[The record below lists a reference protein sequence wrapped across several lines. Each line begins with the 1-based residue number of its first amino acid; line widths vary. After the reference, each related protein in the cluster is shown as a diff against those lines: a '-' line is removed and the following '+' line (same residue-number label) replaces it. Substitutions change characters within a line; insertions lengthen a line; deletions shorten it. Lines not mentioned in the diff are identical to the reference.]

1 MDLEEL
7 YRRKVRDMEFAVRNM
22 KQQMASMQEK
32 VKILDDKV
40 WKLVERLEQERR
52 ENQLLREELL
62 LK

>member
-7 YRRKVRDMEFAVRNM
+7 YRKKVREMEFTVRNM
-22 KQQMASMQEK
+22 RQQMASMQEK

>member
-1 MDLEEL
+1 MEKKLQEL
-7 YRRKVRDMEFAVRNM
+7 DFAMRNM
-22 KQQMASMQEK
+22 KQQIASMKEHI
-32 VKILDDKV
+32 KILDDKV